1 MENIMSPETW
11 LLITHTA
18 SLFPIGVFLWSWKQ
32 RKDPCSIFLLIKF
45 VYCVSFS
52 LFYHTYHVPSI
63 PTVEDDQGVWTL
75 LDGYASTALI
85 FTTCLYGLRVR
96 PPQFYI
102 TSYAVETAV
111 LVLYL
116 FDHTW
121 HVMLYGLVLACTT
134 VAVFKWRTVYRYLIK
149 FYVWSFLTVL
159 FGVMATV
166 YFILAPRR
174 GHGSVHVLP
183 LPVALH
189 HFPHRRLLLC
199 PSVQVRRGIVHAGGT
214 PWTPYNVGSK

>member
-149 FYVWSFLTVL
+149 FYIWSFLTVL

-166 YFILAPRR
+166 YFILALDADMEVYTYYHSLWHCTIFLTAGCCSVLRFKLDEELYPYRR
-174 GHGSVHVLP
+174 RD
-183 LPVALH
+183 ALD
-189 HFPHRRLLLC
+189 
-199 PSVQVRRGIVHAGGT
+199 SI
-214 PWTPYNVGSK
+214 